1 MIWNYWST
9 HMLLIGMVQPLR
21 KWRSSVLWSKYSFH
35 VVVQSSTCVQ
45 LFATP
50 WTAALQASLSLS
62 ISRSLPKLMLI
73 ALEMPFSCLILWCPL
88 LLLPLIFPSIRD
100 FSNESSV
107 RIRWPKY
114 WNFSF
119 SFSPSSEHSGLISLK
134 IVWFDLLDLH
144 GIFRSLFQHHGSK
157 ASVLWHSAFFTVEL
171 SQLYMTTG
179 KTTALTIWTFVRRVM
194 SLLFNT
200 LSRFVFAFWSRSNCL
215 LISRLQVTVCS
226 DFGVTT
232 WPQTSR
238 LFIQEKPI

>member
-1 MIWNYWST
+1 M
-9 HMLLIGMVQPLR
+9 P
-21 KWRSSVLWSKYSFH
+21 SSH
-35 VVVQSSTCVQ
+35 
-45 LFATP
+45 
-50 WTAALQASLSLS
+50 
-62 ISRSLPKLMLI
+62 
-73 ALEMPFSCLILWCPL
+73 LILCRPHF
-88 LLLPLIFPSIRD
+88 LLPSIFPSIRY
-100 FSNESSV
+100 FNNESSV
-107 RIRWPKY
+107 HIRWPNTRASASASVLPVNTQG
-114 WNFSF
+114 WL
-119 SFSPSSEHSGLISLK
+119 PLRLTGLISLLSRGLSGVFSSTTVWRHQFFGILPSF
-134 IVWFDLLDLH
+134 IV
-144 GIFRSLFQHHGSK
+144 Q
-157 ASVLWHSAFFTVEL
+157 L

>member
-1 MIWNYWST
+1 MKRCSASLIIREMQIKTTIRYYYTLIRMAFVKQMINTKLVMIWNYWST

-73 ALEMPFSCLILWCPL
+73 ALEMPFSCLFLWCPL

-107 RIRWPKY
+107 HIRWPKY

-144 GIFRSLFQHHGSK
+144 GIFRSLLQHHGSK
-157 ASVLWHSAFFTVEL
+157 ASVFWHSAFWWSSSHTIHDHWEDHSLDYTDLCPQSNVSAFQPTV
-171 SQLYMTTG
+171 
-179 KTTALTIWTFVRRVM
+179 
-194 SLLFNT
+194 
-200 LSRFVFAFWSRSNCL
+200 
-215 LISRLQVTVCS
+215 
-226 DFGVTT
+226 
-232 WPQTSR
+232 
-238 LFIQEKPI
+238 